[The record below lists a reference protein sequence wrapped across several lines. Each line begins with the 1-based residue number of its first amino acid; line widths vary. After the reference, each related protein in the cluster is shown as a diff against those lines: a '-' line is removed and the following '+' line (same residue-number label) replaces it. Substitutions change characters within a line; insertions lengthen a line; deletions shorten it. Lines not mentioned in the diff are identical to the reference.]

1 MRLPADATLIV
12 IDLQYAI
19 DAAYWVKD
27 GPRNNSDAEA
37 VAGRL
42 LNAWRAAKRPLI
54 IVRHDSR
61 EPNSAFR
68 PGQPGNDFKPE
79 ARPLPGETVV
89 AKQTTNAFINTG
101 LEQRLR
107 EAGCTTLVVCGVSTS
122 NSVESTVRMA
132 GDLGF
137 KVYVVEDACFTF
149 AKRDWNGTLRSAAE
163 VHAMALANM
172 NGEFATITTGNAVLA
187 ALR

>member
-1 MRLPADATLIV
+1 LRLPSDATLIV

-19 DAAYWVKD
+19 DAPYWVKD
-27 GPRNNSDAEA
+27 GPRNNPDAEA
-37 VAGRL
+37 IAGRL
-42 LNAWRAAKRPLI
+42 LDAWRAAKRPVI

-79 ARPLPGETVV
+79 ARPQPGETVI
-89 AKQTTNAFINTG
+89 AKQTTNAFIDTG

-107 EAGCTTLVVCGVSTS
+107 DAGCTTLVVCGVSTS

-137 KVYVVEDACFTF
+137 TVYVVEDACFTF
-149 AKRDWNGTLRSAAE
+149 AKRDWAGTLRSAAE

-172 NGEFATITTGNAVLA
+172 DGEFATIARSETVMA